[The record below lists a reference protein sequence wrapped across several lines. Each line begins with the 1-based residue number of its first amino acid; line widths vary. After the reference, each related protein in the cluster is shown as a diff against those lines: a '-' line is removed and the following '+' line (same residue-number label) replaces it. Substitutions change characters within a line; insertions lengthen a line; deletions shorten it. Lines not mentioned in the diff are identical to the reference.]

1 MPNLK
6 ELNLSNNLIAGIPAQ
21 FWEYVPKLES
31 INLNNNQIP
40 QDEDLF
46 SEVVGE
52 LSKVGGLSD
61 EPDVGLKSLFINLT
75 HEQQVDLILRKLP
88 KLEFLNGLAVD
99 RDELYSSGDNAEYP
113 EDQLN
118 QQ

>member
-21 FWEYVPKLES
+21 FWEYVPRLES

-61 EPDVGLKSLFINLT
+61 EPDAGLKSLFINLT
-75 HEQQVDLILRKLP
+75 HEQ
-88 KLEFLNGLAVD
+88 
-99 RDELYSSGDNAEYP
+99 
-113 EDQLN
+113 
-118 QQ
+118 

>member
-46 SEVVGE
+46 AEVVGE
-52 LSKVGGLSD
+52 LSKIGGLSD
-61 EPDVGLKSLFINLT
+61 EPDAGLKSLFINLT
-75 HEQQVDLILRKLP
+75 RE
-88 KLEFLNGLAVD
+88 
-99 RDELYSSGDNAEYP
+99 
-113 EDQLN
+113 
-118 QQ
+118 